1 VFAAARRALAQAF
14 GAEPVEIREGGSIP
28 IVATFAE
35 VLHAPCVL
43 MGFGLP
49 DQNIHGPNEN
59 LQVENYHKGTRA
71 IAAFFVE
78 LTA

>member
-1 VFAAARRALAQAF
+1 M
-14 GAEPVEIREGGSIP
+14 EIREGGSIP

-35 VLHAPCVL
+35 VLQSPCVL

-59 LQVENYHKGTRA
+59 LRVENYHKGTRA
-71 IAAFFVE
+71 IAAFLVE
-78 LTA
+78 VSG